1 MSIVKSSKNK
11 DQLLLDGFRYT
22 RAKES
27 QTVGRCC
34 RNICADHVRFDGTIY
49 INVQDHIY
57 ASNAEET
64 IAMEFKLKI
73 VASATTSHYPP
84 RRIIHEALLNIPL
97 PRPNSFDDIYIPDE
111 LRVANSGSR
120 FLLSDN
126 ENNSDRMI
134 ILSSDDDL
142 DRLSNSDYS
151 HTDGTFKARIA
162 PQLFHQLYTIHG
174 ILCGRS
180 LPLVYCIISGKS
192 EEIHDEMF
200 DVVLKHISQRPKSI
214 TIEYEKAVLNVIKQK
229 LPMTTHSV
237 RQGPSVYE
245 LIKDLQMEQHANL
258 IMAE

>member
-151 HTDGTFKARIA
+151 HIDGTFKARIIRIIT
-162 PQLFHQLYTIHG
+162 LSDVF
-174 ILCGRS
+174 LCIFFS
-180 LPLVYCIISGKS
+180 
-192 EEIHDEMF
+192 
-200 DVVLKHISQRPKSI
+200 
-214 TIEYEKAVLNVIKQK
+214 
-229 LPMTTHSV
+229 
-237 RQGPSVYE
+237 
-245 LIKDLQMEQHANL
+245 
-258 IMAE
+258 